1 MKYKRSISDE
11 YMPILLHIVLHCL
24 CCSRPSSADQSS
36 LDRGERMSVCSKE
49 EGDVEREEDR
59 GEERV
64 GREEEKEGREE
75 EKVVD
80 VAVGD
85 LIDISSDPGRIIM
98 DCRYMYI
105 YKK

>member
-1 MKYKRSISDE
+1 M
-11 YMPILLHIVLHCL
+11 

-49 EGDVEREEDR
+49 EGDVERDEDR

-64 GREEEKEGREE
+64 EREEKEDREE
-75 EKVVD
+75 AKVVD

-105 YKK
+105 YIYI